1 MVGGVADSGIGAVGI
16 EMAAE
21 LKMVQPQLK
30 VTLVHSR
37 DKLLSS
43 EPLPDEVKDRAL
55 ELLREAGVEVRM
67 STRLEGTEQVVDGEG
82 NTCTRVTFVGGETML
97 ADKVVMAVSRAMP
110 TTNYLPGE
118 VLDEEGYVRIH
129 AKYGHPFEEPWA
141 MLADL
146 DTVSQCQPTPPIR
159 QITLPLATL
168 RSGRASS
175 AAVPPCIWG
184 IWRLTTFT
192 S

>member
-1 MVGGVADSGIGAVGI
+1 MLTGTGAVGI

-55 ELLREAGVEVRM
+55 ELLKEAGVEVRM
-67 STRLEGTEQVVDGEG
+67 STRLEATEEVVDGEG
-82 NTCTRVTFVGGETML
+82 RTCTRVTFVGGETMV
-97 ADKVVMAVSRAMP
+97 ADKVVMAVSRAVP
-110 TTNYLPGE
+110 TTNYLPGA

-129 AKYGHPFEEPWA
+129 AKYAHP
-141 MLADL
+141 LK
-146 DTVSQCQPTPPIR
+146 DT
-159 QITLPLATL
+159 
-168 RSGRASS
+168 G
-175 AAVPPCIWG
+175 
-184 IWRLTTFT
+184 
-192 S
+192 

>member
-1 MVGGVADSGIGAVGI
+1 MGVGAVGI

-30 VTLVHSR
+30 VTMVHSR

-67 STRLEGTEQVVDGEG
+67 STRLEGTEEVVDWEG
-82 NTCTRVTFVGGETML
+82 KTCTRVTFAGGETML
-97 ADKVVMAVSRAMP
+97 ADKVVMAVSRAVP
-110 TTNYLPGE
+110 TTTYLPSA

-129 AKYGHPFEEPWA
+129 AKYVYPREKPGKMA
-141 MLADL
+141 NL
-146 DTVSQCQPTPPIR
+146 
-159 QITLPLATL
+159 
-168 RSGRASS
+168 
-175 AAVPPCIWG
+175 
-184 IWRLTTFT
+184 
-192 S
+192 

>member
-1 MVGGVADSGIGAVGI
+1 MGVGAVGI

-30 VTLVHSR
+30 VTMVHSR

-67 STRLEGTEQVVDGEG
+67 STRLEGTEEVVDGEG
-82 NTCTRVTFVGGETML
+82 EMYTRVTFAGGETML
-97 ADKVVMAVSRAMP
+97 ADKVVMAVSRAVP
-110 TTNYLPGE
+110 TTTYLPSA

-129 AKYGHPFEEPWA
+129 ARYADPFEEPW
-141 MLADL
+141 
-146 DTVSQCQPTPPIR
+146 
-159 QITLPLATL
+159 ITLAK
-168 RSGRASS
+168 
-175 AAVPPCIWG
+175 
-184 IWRLTTFT
+184 
-192 S
+192 

>member
-1 MVGGVADSGIGAVGI
+1 MGALLTMGIGAVGI

-30 VTLVHSR
+30 VTMVHSR

-67 STRLEGTEQVVDGEG
+67 STRLEGTEEVVDGEG
-82 NTCTRVTFVGGETML
+82 KTCTRVTFDSGETML
-97 ADKVVMAVSRAMP
+97 ADKVVMAVSRAVP
-110 TTNYLPGE
+110 TTTYLPSE

-129 AKYGHPFEEPWA
+129 AKYAHPSEEPWI
-141 MLADL
+141 MLANL
-146 DTVSQCQPTPPIR
+146 RTVSPCQPTPLTR

-175 AAVPPCIWG
+175 AAAPPCTWG